1 MIVRVRLDSVF
12 SVSKDPERTELNEDA
27 FDRDIDGS
35 VFALSDGASESY
47 DSQAWARMLVH
58 KYVENPNF
66 NGEWVSDVQ
75 QIYQSS
81 VDFNALSWSKQL
93 AFERGSFATLLGLK
107 LLNESQV
114 ADIFSVGD
122 SLAVHIRDGVCIRSF
137 PFQHPEQFDARPE
150 LLATLTHQNKFT
162 QDDQFVISDHSEKW
176 ELMSGDLIFMLT
188 DAIGQWFLRELNYEI
203 SSFEALNKVTTEI
216 EFQSLILA
224 MRGEKRMKLD
234 DSTMLRFIV
243 ESSGIRDG
251 VPEH

>member
-1 MIVRVRLDSVF
+1 MIVKIRLDSVY
-12 SVSKDPERTELNEDA
+12 SVSKDPERHELNEDA
-27 FDRDIDGS
+27 FDRDIEGC

-47 DSQAWARMLVH
+47 DSQTWARMLVH
-58 KYVENPNF
+58 KYVENPSF
-66 NGEWVSDVQ
+66 TGEWVSDVQ
-75 QIYQSS
+75 QNYQAS
-81 VDFNALSWSKQL
+81 VDFNSLSWSKQL

-107 LLNESQV
+107 VLNEGRIVDVLS
-114 ADIFSVGD
+114 IGD
-122 SLAVHIRDGVCIRSF
+122 SLAVHIRDGICIRSF

-150 LLATLTHQNKFT
+150 LLATLRHQNKFT
-162 QDDQFVISDHSEKW
+162 QDDQFMISDHSEKW
-176 ELMSGDLIFMLT
+176 DLMIGDQIFMLT

-203 SSFEALNKVTTEI
+203 GSFEALSKVTTEI

-243 ESSGIRDG
+243 ESAGTRDG

>member
-1 MIVRVRLDSVF
+1 MIVKVSLDSVF
-12 SVSKDPERTELNEDA
+12 SVSKDPERTELNEDS
-27 FDRDIDGS
+27 FDRDMEGS
-35 VFALSDGASESY
+35 VFALADGASESY
-47 DSQAWARMLVH
+47 DSQTWARMLVH

-66 NGEWVSDVQ
+66 NGEWVSEVQ

-93 AFERGSFATLLGLK
+93 AYERGSFATLLGLK
-107 LLNESQV
+107 LSNENKV

-137 PFQHPEQFDARPE
+137 PFQYPEQFDARPE
-150 LLATLTHQNKFT
+150 LLSTLRHQNKFT
-162 QDDQFVISDHSEKW
+162 QDDLFVISDHSEKW
-176 ELMSGDLIFMLT
+176 DLMTGDLIFMFT

-203 SSFEALNKVTTEI
+203 NSVESLKKITTEI

-234 DSTMLRFIV
+234 DSTLLKFIV
-243 ESSGIRDG
+243 ESDEIRDG

>member
-1 MIVRVRLDSVF
+1 L
-12 SVSKDPERTELNEDA
+12 
-27 FDRDIDGS
+27 
-35 VFALSDGASESY
+35 
-47 DSQAWARMLVH
+47 
-58 KYVENPNF
+58 
-66 NGEWVSDVQ
+66 
-75 QIYQSS
+75 
-81 VDFNALSWSKQL
+81 
-93 AFERGSFATLLGLK
+93 
-107 LLNESQV
+107 
-114 ADIFSVGD
+114 FSVGD
-122 SLAVHIRDGVCIRSF
+122 GLAVHIRDGVCIRSF

>member
-1 MIVRVRLDSVF
+1 
-12 SVSKDPERTELNEDA
+12 
-27 FDRDIDGS
+27 
-35 VFALSDGASESY
+35 
-47 DSQAWARMLVH
+47 
-58 KYVENPNF
+58 
-66 NGEWVSDVQ
+66 
-75 QIYQSS
+75 
-81 VDFNALSWSKQL
+81 
-93 AFERGSFATLLGLK
+93 
-107 LLNESQV
+107 
-114 ADIFSVGD
+114 
-122 SLAVHIRDGVCIRSF
+122 LAVHIRDGVCIRSF
-137 PFQHPEQFDARPE
+137 PFQYPEQFDARPE